1 MQQLSEFPRPGK
13 KEHTVLHK
21 TKQMTLRVRMLLD
34 SMLPDKDITPS
45 QGNILGYLYRHCGEG
60 ETVTATQ
67 IHNDLMLSRAT
78 ISALLK
84 KLCLKG
90 YLNFETAECDDR
102 LKSITLTAKA
112 LKNQKQIDE
121 CFDYV
126 EEQLFLGFSEE
137 EKKESIELLTRML
150 ANLDQALKE
159 TMYSGQKRHSPVEKI
174 LSKEEEIS

>member
-78 ISALLK
+78 ISA
-84 KLCLKG
+84 
-90 YLNFETAECDDR
+90 TP
-102 LKSITLTAKA
+102 
-112 LKNQKQIDE
+112 
-121 CFDYV
+121 
-126 EEQLFLGFSEE
+126 EEASPEGLSEF
-137 EKKESIELLTRML
+137 
-150 ANLDQALKE
+150 
-159 TMYSGQKRHSPVEKI
+159 
-174 LSKEEEIS
+174 